1 MKNLLITLFLVSGVL
16 STLAAPRS
24 IEEIMKTPV
33 KELTPEEH
41 ALRSEHI
48 RKVRQ
53 RIFGD
58 DIVKPNSQQGKIVF
72 LNAQDKLAHN
82 EIENAVAAL
91 YKCVKFKFEVK
102 ADKPDGKRPTDR
114 AALACADF
122 DCQVAIV
129 IVADDAT
136 PAVLVAPED
145 HWAIVNVSKLDKGLS
160 SGPLYSR
167 MFSARCRKEI
177 IRAFSLLCGG
187 GASQFAGNMMASSS
201 IEDLDSV
208 QEFIPIDMERRWTD
222 YLANLGVKPA
232 HIRTYKQA
240 CKEGWAPQPTND
252 VQTAIWKEIHTIPA
266 NPIKIE
272 FDPKKGR

>member
-1 MKNLLITLFLVSGVL
+1 MKNLLTLFLVFGVL

-136 PAVLVAPED
+136 PAVLVAPE
-145 HWAIVNVSKLDKGLS
+145 ISVTVTSI
-160 SGPLYSR
+160 SG
-167 MFSARCRKEI
+167 
-177 IRAFSLLCGG
+177 
-187 GASQFAGNMMASSS
+187 
-201 IEDLDSV
+201 
-208 QEFIPIDMERRWTD
+208 T
-222 YLANLGVKPA
+222 
-232 HIRTYKQA
+232 
-240 CKEGWAPQPTND
+240 
-252 VQTAIWKEIHTIPA
+252 
-266 NPIKIE
+266 
-272 FDPKKGR
+272 